1 MSIKQIILIIFLT
14 IILILSTY
22 GLLEGIERHFNL
34 SVMIA
39 LVFIMLSDVAMMAST
54 YFRYLKTG
62 PEDKP

>member
-1 MSIKQIILIIFLT
+1 MNIRQIILIIFLT

-22 GLLEGIERHFNL
+22 GLLEGIERHFSL
-34 SVMIA
+34 SVMII